1 MRNLKLDNDLKE
13 MSIYVYNDGKGTIPD
28 GWDIVK
34 VDENKKSGYYAE
46 VYKKGKDI
54 ALIYRGTDVD
64 IRKGI
69 QETKKDLFDSD
80 IKMFRG
86 LEPDQLKDAQNTY
99 KEIKR
104 TYPSSKVIVSGHSLG
119 GSLAQLV
126 SAETGAKA
134 VTFEAYGT
142 GKILEQKGYSQKSQK
157 LLNITN
163 YGNPKDV
170 IFIINKNYQP
180 GVTYVSDISF
190 DYTNTK
196 TKSDKIKEKLTLYN
210 THDIKNLGNLECAK
224 EFEPQKVLKGGITYN
239 KKNTLAQNQSF
250 SDVIRSKWRK
260 LRENKNSR
268 IQNKAKK
275 HSASGT
281 TNGRW
286 ITING
291 NHVLVEK

>member
-69 QETKKDLFDSD
+69 QETKKDFIDSD
-80 IKMFRG
+80 IKMFRR